1 MLWTL
6 EMYRQFVVLNKE
18 ARVDFIEKVKWSK
31 DLKEERELDKYVTG
45 GSAYVLEGTA
55 SRRP

>member
-31 DLKEERELDKYVTG
+31 DLKEERELDK
-45 GSAYVLEGTA
+45 
-55 SRRP
+55 

>member
-1 MLWTL
+1 
-6 EMYRQFVVLNKE
+6 MYRQFVVLNKE